1 MPTRI
6 FEIIHIKI
14 LISKATFALLRVLV
28 ALIKNHILYTL
39 FILMNEVFFML
50 RKAILSSVLC
60 ISLLTASVVTASGL
74 ENDSVTAPSAVLMEA
89 STGKIIYEKN
99 SHEQR
104 PCASVTKVMT
114 LLLVFEAIDRGKLS
128 LEDTVTASEHAAS
141 MGGSDIWLENGE
153 TMSADDM
160 IKATVVASANDAA
173 VALAEHISG
182 TEDVFVE
189 QMNNRAKELGMNDT
203 VFKNCNGLDEDGHV
217 TSANDVAIMSR
228 ELTKH
233 EKIFDYTSIWLDNL
247 RDGKTQ
253 IVNTNKLLKTYNGIT
268 GLKTGTTDDAGCC
281 MSATATRGDVSLISV
296 VLGCESG
303 KQRFADAAALLDYGF
318 ANIAV
323 KELKVP
329 EKMPK
334 SLEVVGGM
342 EKTVDLQ
349 CDVDSNVVV
358 EKNSDSEIKTEL
370 DLPENLEAPIEENQ
384 VVGSLKF
391 TINGDTKIFDITA
404 RQQVEKTTF
413 GLIFNVVYNSL
424 LAL

>member
-1 MPTRI
+1 
-6 FEIIHIKI
+6 
-14 LISKATFALLRVLV
+14 
-28 ALIKNHILYTL
+28 
-39 FILMNEVFFML
+39 ML
-50 RKAILSSVLC
+50 RKAIISAVLC
-60 ISLLTASVVTASGL
+60 ISLLLPSAIPVAALGD
-74 ENDSVTAPSAVLMEA
+74 DSVSAPSAVLMEA
-89 STGKIIYEKN
+89 STGKIVYEKN

-128 LEDTVTASEHAAS
+128 LEDTITASEHAAS

-160 IKATVVASANDAA
+160 IKAAVVASANDAA
-173 VALAEHISG
+173 VALAEHLSG
-182 TEDVFVE
+182 SEDAFVE

-203 VFKNCNGLDEDGHV
+203 VFKNCNGLDEEGHV

-268 GLKTGTTDDAGCC
+268 GLKTGTADDAGCC

-323 KELKVP
+323 KELKIP
-329 EKMPK
+329 EEMPQ
-334 SLEVVGGM
+334 SLDVVGGM

-358 EKNSDSEIKTEL
+358 DKSADADIKTEL
-370 DLPENLEAPIEENQ
+370 DLPENLEAPVEENQ

-391 TINGDTKIFDITA
+391 TVNGETKIFDITA
-404 RQQVEKTTF
+404 RQQVEETSF
-413 GLIFNVVYNSL
+413 GSIFNVVYNSL

>member
-1 MPTRI
+1 
-6 FEIIHIKI
+6 
-14 LISKATFALLRVLV
+14 
-28 ALIKNHILYTL
+28 
-39 FILMNEVFFML
+39 ML
-50 RKAILSSVLC
+50 RKAIISAVLC
-60 ISLLTASVVTASGL
+60 ISLLLPSAIPVAALGD
-74 ENDSVTAPSAVLMEA
+74 DSVSAPSAVLMEA
-89 STGKIIYEKN
+89 STGKIVYEKN

-128 LEDTVTASEHAAS
+128 LEDTITASEHAAS
-141 MGGSDIWLENGE
+141 MRGSDIWLENGE

-173 VALAEHISG
+173 VALAEHLSG
-182 TEDVFVE
+182 SEDAFVE

-203 VFKNCNGLDEDGHV
+203 VFKNCNGLDEEGHV

-323 KELKVP
+323 KELKIP
-329 EKMPK
+329 EEMPQ
-334 SLEVVGGM
+334 SLDVVGGM

-358 EKNSDSEIKTEL
+358 DKSADADIKTEL
-370 DLPENLEAPIEENQ
+370 DLPENLEAPVEENQ

-391 TINGDTKIFDITA
+391 TVNGETKIFDITA
-404 RQQVEKTTF
+404 RQQVEETSF
-413 GLIFNVVYNSL
+413 GSIFNVVYNSL

>member
-1 MPTRI
+1 
-6 FEIIHIKI
+6 
-14 LISKATFALLRVLV
+14 
-28 ALIKNHILYTL
+28 
-39 FILMNEVFFML
+39 ML
-50 RKAILSSVLC
+50 RKAIISAVLC
-60 ISLLTASVVTASGL
+60 ISLLLPSAIPVAALGD
-74 ENDSVTAPSAVLMEA
+74 DSVSAPSAVLMEA
-89 STGKIIYEKN
+89 STGKIVYEKN

-128 LEDTVTASEHAAS
+128 LEDTITASEHAAS

-173 VALAEHISG
+173 VALAEHLSG
-182 TEDVFVE
+182 SEDAFVE

-203 VFKNCNGLDEDGHV
+203 VFKNCNGLDEEGHV

-323 KELKVP
+323 KELKIP
-329 EKMPK
+329 EEMPR
-334 SLEVVGGM
+334 SLDVVGGM

-358 EKNSDSEIKTEL
+358 DKIADADIKTEL
-370 DLPENLEAPIEENQ
+370 DLPENLEAPVEENQ

-391 TINGDTKIFDITA
+391 TVNGETKIFDITA
-404 RQQVEKTTF
+404 RQQVEETSF
-413 GLIFNVVYNSL
+413 GSIFNVVYNSL

>member
-1 MPTRI
+1 
-6 FEIIHIKI
+6 
-14 LISKATFALLRVLV
+14 
-28 ALIKNHILYTL
+28 
-39 FILMNEVFFML
+39 ML
-50 RKAILSSVLC
+50 RKAIISAVLC
-60 ISLLTASVVTASGL
+60 ISLLLPSAIPVAALGD
-74 ENDSVTAPSAVLMEA
+74 DSVSAPSAVLMES
-89 STGKIIYEKN
+89 STGKIVYEKN

-128 LEDTVTASEHAAS
+128 LEDTITASEHAAS

-173 VALAEHISG
+173 VALAEHLSG
-182 TEDVFVE
+182 SEDAFVE

-203 VFKNCNGLDEDGHV
+203 VFKNCNGLDEEGHV

-233 EKIFDYTSIWLDNL
+233 EKIFDYTAIWLDNL

-323 KELKVP
+323 KELKIP
-329 EKMPK
+329 EEMPQ
-334 SLEVVGGM
+334 SLDVVGGM

-358 EKNSDSEIKTEL
+358 DKSADADIKTEL
-370 DLPENLEAPIEENQ
+370 DLPENLEAPVEENQ

-391 TINGDTKIFDITA
+391 TVNGETKIFDITA
-404 RQQVEKTTF
+404 RQQVEETSF
-413 GLIFNVVYNSL
+413 GSIFNVVYNSL

>member
-1 MPTRI
+1 
-6 FEIIHIKI
+6 
-14 LISKATFALLRVLV
+14 
-28 ALIKNHILYTL
+28 
-39 FILMNEVFFML
+39 ML
-50 RKAILSSVLC
+50 RKAIISAVLC
-60 ISLLTASVVTASGL
+60 ISLLLPSAIPVAALGD
-74 ENDSVTAPSAVLMEA
+74 DSVSAPSAVLMES
-89 STGKIIYEKN
+89 STGKIVYEKN

-128 LEDTVTASEHAAS
+128 LEDTITASEHAAS

-173 VALAEHISG
+173 VALAEHLSG
-182 TEDVFVE
+182 SEDAFVE

-203 VFKNCNGLDEDGHV
+203 VFKNCNGLDEEGHV

-233 EKIFDYTSIWLDNL
+233 EKIFDYTAIWLDNL

-323 KELKVP
+323 KELKIP
-329 EKMPK
+329 EEMLQ
-334 SLEVVGGM
+334 SLDVVGGM

-358 EKNSDSEIKTEL
+358 DKSADADIKTEL
-370 DLPENLEAPIEENQ
+370 DLPENLEAPVEENQ

-391 TINGDTKIFDITA
+391 TVNGETKIFDITA
-404 RQQVEKTTF
+404 RQQVEETSF
-413 GLIFNVVYNSL
+413 GSIFNVVYNSL

>member
-1 MPTRI
+1 
-6 FEIIHIKI
+6 
-14 LISKATFALLRVLV
+14 
-28 ALIKNHILYTL
+28 
-39 FILMNEVFFML
+39 ML
-50 RKAILSSVLC
+50 RKATVSTVLC
-60 ISLLTASVVTASGL
+60 ISLLLLSVIPVAALDDG
-74 ENDSVTAPSAVLMEA
+74 SVSAPSAVLMEA
-89 STGKIIYEKN
+89 STGKIVYEKN

-114 LLLVFEAIDRGKLS
+114 LLLVFESIDRGKLS
-128 LEDTVTASEHAAS
+128 LEDTITASEHAAS

-173 VALAEHISG
+173 VALAEHLSG
-182 TEDVFVE
+182 SEDAFVE

-203 VFKNCNGLDEDGHV
+203 VFKNCNGLDEEGHV

-247 RDGKTQ
+247 RNGKTQ

-323 KELKVP
+323 KELKLP
-329 EKMPK
+329 EDMPQF
-334 SLEVVGGM
+334 LDVTGGM
-342 EKTVDLQ
+342 EKVVDLQ

-358 EKNSDSEIKTEL
+358 DKSADAEIKTEL
-370 DLPENLEAPIEENQ
+370 DLPESLEAPVEENQ
-384 VVGSLKF
+384 IVGSLKF
-391 TINGDTKIFDITA
+391 TVNGETKTFDITA
-404 RQQVEKTTF
+404 CQQVEETSF
-413 GLIFNVVYNSL
+413 GSIFDVVYNSL

>member
-1 MPTRI
+1 
-6 FEIIHIKI
+6 
-14 LISKATFALLRVLV
+14 
-28 ALIKNHILYTL
+28 
-39 FILMNEVFFML
+39 ML
-50 RKAILSSVLC
+50 RKAIISAVLC
-60 ISLLTASVVTASGL
+60 ISLLLPSAIPVAALGD
-74 ENDSVTAPSAVLMEA
+74 DSVSAPSAVLMES
-89 STGKIIYEKN
+89 STGKIVYEKN

-128 LEDTVTASEHAAS
+128 LEDTITASEHAAS

-173 VALAEHISG
+173 VALAEHLSG
-182 TEDVFVE
+182 SEDAFVE

-203 VFKNCNGLDEDGHV
+203 VFKNCNGLDEEGHV

-233 EKIFDYTSIWLDNL
+233 EKIFDYTAIWLDNL

-323 KELKVP
+323 KELKIP
-329 EKMPK
+329 EEMPQ
-334 SLEVVGGM
+334 SLDVVGGM

-358 EKNSDSEIKTEL
+358 DKSADADIKAEL
-370 DLPENLEAPIEENQ
+370 DLPENLEAPVEENQ

-391 TINGDTKIFDITA
+391 TVNGETKIFDITA
-404 RQQVEKTTF
+404 RQQVEETSF
-413 GLIFNVVYNSL
+413 GSIFNVVYNSL

>member
-1 MPTRI
+1 
-6 FEIIHIKI
+6 
-14 LISKATFALLRVLV
+14 
-28 ALIKNHILYTL
+28 
-39 FILMNEVFFML
+39 ML
-50 RKAILSSVLC
+50 RKAIISAVLC
-60 ISLLTASVVTASGL
+60 ISLLLPSAIPVAALGD
-74 ENDSVTAPSAVLMEA
+74 DSVSAPSAVLMEA
-89 STGKIIYEKN
+89 STGKIVYEKN

-128 LEDTVTASEHAAS
+128 LEDTITASEHAAS

-173 VALAEHISG
+173 VALAEHLSG
-182 TEDVFVE
+182 SEDAFVE

-203 VFKNCNGLDEDGHV
+203 VFKNCNGLDEEGHV

-323 KELKVP
+323 KELKIP
-329 EKMPK
+329 EEMPQ
-334 SLEVVGGM
+334 SLDVVGGM

-358 EKNSDSEIKTEL
+358 DKSADVDIKTEL
-370 DLPENLEAPIEENQ
+370 DLPENLEAPVEENQ

-391 TINGDTKIFDITA
+391 TVNGVTKIFDITA
-404 RQQVEKTTF
+404 RQQVEETSF
-413 GLIFNVVYNSL
+413 GSIFNVVYNSL

>member
-1 MPTRI
+1 
-6 FEIIHIKI
+6 
-14 LISKATFALLRVLV
+14 
-28 ALIKNHILYTL
+28 
-39 FILMNEVFFML
+39 ML
-50 RKAILSSVLC
+50 RKAIISAVLC
-60 ISLLTASVVTASGL
+60 ISLLLPSAIPVAALGD
-74 ENDSVTAPSAVLMEA
+74 DSVSAPSAVLIKA
-89 STGKIIYEKN
+89 STGKIVYEKN

-128 LEDTVTASEHAAS
+128 LEDTITASEHAAS

-173 VALAEHISG
+173 VALAEHLSG
-182 TEDVFVE
+182 SEDAFVE

-203 VFKNCNGLDEDGHV
+203 VFKNCNGLDEEGHV

-247 RDGKTQ
+247 RDGKIQ

-323 KELKVP
+323 KELKIP
-329 EKMPK
+329 EEMPQ
-334 SLEVVGGM
+334 SLDVVGGM

-358 EKNSDSEIKTEL
+358 DKSADADIKTEL
-370 DLPENLEAPIEENQ
+370 DLPENLEAPVEENQ

-391 TINGDTKIFDITA
+391 TVNGETKIFDITA
-404 RQQVEKTTF
+404 RQQVEETSF
-413 GLIFNVVYNSL
+413 GSIFNVVYNSL

>member
-1 MPTRI
+1 M
-6 FEIIHIKI
+6 
-14 LISKATFALLRVLV
+14 
-28 ALIKNHILYTL
+28 
-39 FILMNEVFFML
+39 ML
-50 RKAILSSVLC
+50 RKAIISAVLC
-60 ISLLTASVVTASGL
+60 ISLLLPSAIPVAALGD
-74 ENDSVTAPSAVLMEA
+74 DSVSAPSAVLMES
-89 STGKIIYEKN
+89 STGKIVYEKN

-128 LEDTVTASEHAAS
+128 LEDTITASEHAAS

-173 VALAEHISG
+173 VALAEHLSG
-182 TEDVFVE
+182 SEDAFVE

-203 VFKNCNGLDEDGHV
+203 VFKNCNGLDEEGHV

-233 EKIFDYTSIWLDNL
+233 EKIFDYTAIWLDNL

-323 KELKVP
+323 KELKIP
-329 EKMPK
+329 EEMPQ
-334 SLEVVGGM
+334 SLDVVGGM

-358 EKNSDSEIKTEL
+358 DKSADADIKTEL
-370 DLPENLEAPIEENQ
+370 DLPENLEAPVEENQ

-391 TINGDTKIFDITA
+391 TVNGETKIFDITA
-404 RQQVEKTTF
+404 RQQVEETSF
-413 GLIFNVVYNSL
+413 GSIFNVVYNSL

>member
-1 MPTRI
+1 
-6 FEIIHIKI
+6 
-14 LISKATFALLRVLV
+14 
-28 ALIKNHILYTL
+28 
-39 FILMNEVFFML
+39 ML
-50 RKAILSSVLC
+50 RKAIISAVLC
-60 ISLLTASVVTASGL
+60 ISLLLPSAIPVAALGD
-74 ENDSVTAPSAVLMEA
+74 DSVSAPSAVLMES
-89 STGKIIYEKN
+89 STGKIVYEKN

-128 LEDTVTASEHAAS
+128 LEDTITASEHAAS

-173 VALAEHISG
+173 VALAEHLSG
-182 TEDVFVE
+182 SEDAFVE

-203 VFKNCNGLDEDGHV
+203 VFKNCNGLDEEGHV

-233 EKIFDYTSIWLDNL
+233 EKIFDYTAIWLDNL

-323 KELKVP
+323 KELKIP
-329 EKMPK
+329 EEMPQ
-334 SLEVVGGM
+334 SLDVVGGM

-358 EKNSDSEIKTEL
+358 DKSADTDIKTEL
-370 DLPENLEAPIEENQ
+370 DLPENLEAPVEENQ

-391 TINGDTKIFDITA
+391 TVNGETKIFDITA
-404 RQQVEKTTF
+404 RQQVEETSF
-413 GLIFNVVYNSL
+413 GSIFNVVYNSL

>member
-1 MPTRI
+1 
-6 FEIIHIKI
+6 
-14 LISKATFALLRVLV
+14 
-28 ALIKNHILYTL
+28 
-39 FILMNEVFFML
+39 ML
-50 RKAILSSVLC
+50 RKAIISAVLC
-60 ISLLTASVVTASGL
+60 ISLLLPSAIPVAALGD
-74 ENDSVTAPSAVLMEA
+74 DSVSAPSAVLMEA
-89 STGKIIYEKN
+89 STGKIVYEKN

-128 LEDTVTASEHAAS
+128 LEDTITASEHAAS

-173 VALAEHISG
+173 VALAEHLSG
-182 TEDVFVE
+182 SEDAFVE

-203 VFKNCNGLDEDGHV
+203 VFKNCNGLDEEGHV

-303 KQRFADAAALLDYGF
+303 KQRFADAAVLLDYGF

-323 KELKVP
+323 KELKIP
-329 EKMPK
+329 EEMPQ
-334 SLEVVGGM
+334 SLDVVGGM

-358 EKNSDSEIKTEL
+358 DKSADADIKTEL
-370 DLPENLEAPIEENQ
+370 DLPENLEAPVEGNQ

-391 TINGDTKIFDITA
+391 TVNGETKIFDITA
-404 RQQVEKTTF
+404 RQQVEETSF
-413 GLIFNVVYNSL
+413 GSIFNVVYNSL